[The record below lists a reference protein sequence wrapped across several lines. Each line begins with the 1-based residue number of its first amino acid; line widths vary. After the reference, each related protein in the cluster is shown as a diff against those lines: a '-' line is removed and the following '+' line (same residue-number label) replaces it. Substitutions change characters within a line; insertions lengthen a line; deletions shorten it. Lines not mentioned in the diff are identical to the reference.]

1 MYKKYIVFICFI
13 VSTFSSFGQKGNMSK
28 GDRYFDL
35 NMFKD
40 AIPYYEEASK
50 EGKPKDKEAA
60 LNQLANCYRIIGEFE
75 LAEKTFTKILKNK
88 KTPPESYLNYG
99 LALKASAKYSEA
111 IAAFDKYKSKNP
123 ADSATANRMIKSCVM
138 AQSWLDEVVK
148 YDVKL
153 VEKVSEESP
162 DFAAVYYKNGIVFSS
177 TREDSKKPLLNFS
190 GTNTTAALDYY
201 YTDIS
206 VPVDSIKRPVLFGNI
221 NTVLHEGP
229 ATFSKDFS
237 RIYITKTVSSGKSLS
252 AKRLKTLQIFKS
264 EKDSAGNWKEA
275 VSAFSFNSSSYSIG
289 HPSITPNGDRIY
301 FMSDMPGGIGG
312 TDLYYADL
320 MKNGEWGKPVNLG
333 VPINTKGNELFPF
346 ISEENILYFSSN
358 MHPGMGKLD
367 IFSANLS
374 EGGTWSE
381 PENLRTPI
389 NSIGDD
395 FAFVKQNSYKR
406 GFLSSD
412 RFNGKGAD
420 DIYSFIEA
428 GAIQLHA
435 EGTRISVLDQ
445 TFYDG
450 IIYKLV
456 NDSTKEERILTS
468 VNGKYEISLDTNVSY
483 TLTARKDGFKY
494 ARIGLIRNIAEK
506 NHHLNLAIKPFDK
519 PVKVGGSLL
528 SLDSTQTKE
537 GPKLRNSTVFLLK
550 NENEMMRQS
559 VDDSSNYFF
568 DVELTKGKVFRL
580 VDDAVIV
587 KEEEKLTQNDSIV
600 KDTLVTYVSLKG
612 NVLCDG
618 KPVDNAQIS
627 FVVNSNV
634 EKNTS
639 STSVGE
645 FSFEHVSTTQKFQ
658 LIATKSGYD
667 SVTMNID
674 FSTTPFDSSKVIT
687 ILMSEKF
694 KVHVS
699 GVVKSKDSV
708 VAQAQLDVYS
718 NIEEMKT
725 HYTNDEGKF
734 KFSVNPDGQY
744 SMTVNKKGFLPAKTD
759 LPINDL
765 NDSSE
770 IQLNIQLDS
779 LKMDQVMT
787 INIYYEFDKSDIKRE
802 SELELDKFVS
812 FMKINPTVSIEVSA
826 HTDER
831 GSDSYNLNLSKER
844 ARKVMNYLV
853 SEGGV
858 RKDRIISNGFG
869 ENKPIVKNAQTDEEH
884 QKNRRTEVK
893 IIGL

>member
-1 MYKKYIVFICFI
+1 MNSKYIVFIVFI
-13 VSTFSSFGQKGNMSK
+13 ITASFSFGQKGNMSK

-111 IAAFDKYKSKNP
+111 IAAFDKYSSKNP
-123 ADSATANRMIKSCVM
+123 SDSANANRMIKSCVM
-138 AQSWLDEVVK
+138 AQSWLDESVK

-153 VEKVSEESP
+153 VDKINAESP
-162 DFAAVYYKNGIVFSS
+162 DFAAVYYKNAVVFSS

-190 GTNTTAALDYY
+190 GTNTVAALDYY

-206 VPVDSIKRPVLFGNI
+206 VPVDSIKSPVLFGNI
-221 NTVLHEGP
+221 NTIYHEGP
-229 ATFSKDFS
+229 AAFTKDFS
-237 RIYITKTVSSGKSLS
+237 RIYITKTVASGKSMA
-252 AKRLKTLQIFKS
+252 AKRLKTLQIFTS
-264 EKDSAGNWKEA
+264 EKDSASNWKEA
-275 VSAFSFNSSSYSIG
+275 VSAFPFNSSSYSIG
-289 HPSITPNGDRIY
+289 HPSITTDGKRIY
-301 FMSDMPGGIGG
+301 FMSDMPGGLGG
-312 TDLYYADL
+312 TDIYYSDL
-320 MKNGEWGKPVNLG
+320 AKNGDWGKPVNIG
-333 VPINTKGNELFPF
+333 TSVNTKGNELFPF
-346 ISEENILYFSSN
+346 ISDENILYFSSN

-367 IFSANLS
+367 IFSSSLTD
-374 EGGTWSE
+374 GVWSE

-395 FAFVKQNSYKR
+395 FAFVKQNGFKR

-420 DIYSFIEA
+420 DIYSFIES
-428 GAIQLHA
+428 GPIQLKFQ
-435 EGTRISVLDQ
+435 GTNVAVLDQ

-468 VNGKYEISLDTNVSY
+468 ENGFYEIILDTNVSY
-483 TLTARKDGFKY
+483 TLTARKDGFKH
-494 ARIGLIRNIAEK
+494 ARIGLIRHLTED
-506 NHHLNLAIKPFDK
+506 NHHLNMEIKPMDK
-519 PVKVGGSLL
+519 PVKVGGKLI
-528 SLDSTQTKE
+528 SLDSTQMKE
-537 GPKLRNSTVFLLK
+537 RDYILNSTVYLLK

-559 VDDSSNYFF
+559 IGDSSDYFF
-568 DVELTKGKVFRL
+568 DVELTKGKSFRL
-580 VDDAVIV
+580 VDAVVPSDKDAVFQ
-587 KEEEKLTQNDSIV
+587 KNDSII
-600 KDTLVTYVSLKG
+600 KDSVGTYYAIRG
-612 NVLCDG
+612 NVICEG

-627 FVVNSNV
+627 LLVNNKE

-639 STSVGE
+639 STSIGE
-645 FSFEHVSTTQKFQ
+645 FVFEHILSFNKFQ
-658 LIATKSGYD
+658 LIASKYGYD
-667 SVTMNID
+667 SATTEID
-674 FSTTPFDSSKVIT
+674 FSLNPFDSSKVYT
-687 ILMSEKF
+687 ILMYEKN
-694 KVHVS
+694 KIHVS

-718 NIEEMKT
+718 NIEETKT
-725 HYTNDEGKF
+725 HFTNDEGKF
-734 KFSVNPDGQY
+734 KFSVNPDGEY

-765 NDSSE
+765 NDSTE
-770 IQLNIQLDS
+770 LRLDIQLDS
-779 LKMDQVMT
+779 LKMNQVMT

-802 SELELDKFVS
+802 SELELDKFVE
-812 FMKINPTVSIEVSA
+812 FMNINPTVSIEISA

-831 GSDSYNLNLSKER
+831 GSESYNLNLSKER
-844 ARKVMNYLV
+844 ARKVMNYLI
-853 SEGGV
+853 SEGKIG
-858 RKDRIISNGFG
+858 KNRIISNGYG
-869 ENKPIVKNAQTDEEH
+869 ENRPIIKNAQSDEEH